1 MEANVDKISIE
12 KMIDLIKDYWT
23 PLDIFRVNDTAVRLV
38 KIKGKYHWHKHTGQ
52 DELFIVLK
60 GQLKINFKNRQI
72 VLEEGEGFVVKK
84 GTVHQSEADD
94 ETVVFLVEPSDIV
107 TKGD

>member
-1 MEANVDKISIE
+1 VDKISIE
-12 KMIDLIKDYWT
+12 KMIELIKDYWT

-38 KIKGKYHWHKHTGQ
+38 KIKGKYHWHKHKKQ

-60 GQLKINFKNRQI
+60 GKLKINLKDRQI
-72 VLEEGEGFVVKK
+72 VLDEGEGFVVKQ
-84 GTVHQSEADD
+84 GTMHQSEADE
-94 ETVVFLVEPSDIV
+94 ETVVFLVEPSEIV

>member
-1 MEANVDKISIE
+1 MDKISIE

-23 PLDIFRVNDTAVRLV
+23 PLDIFRVNNTSVRLV
-38 KIKGKYHWHKHTGQ
+38 KIKGKYHWHKHTNQ
-52 DELFIVLK
+52 DELFIALK

-84 GTVHQSEADD
+84 GIVHQSEASD
-94 ETVVFLVEPSDIV
+94 ETIVLLVEPSDII

>member
-1 MEANVDKISIE
+1 MDKISIE
-12 KMIDLIKDYWT
+12 KMIDLIQDFWT
-23 PLDIFRVNDTAVRLV
+23 PLDIFRVNNTSVRLV
-38 KIKGKYHWHKHTGQ
+38 KIKGKYHWHKHTDQ

-94 ETVVFLVEPSDIV
+94 ETVILLVEPSDIV

>member
-1 MEANVDKISIE
+1 MDKVSIE

-23 PLDIFRVNDTAVRLV
+23 PLDIFRVNDTIVRLV
-38 KIKGKYHWHKHTGQ
+38 KIKGKYHWHKHKNQ

-60 GQLKINFKNRQI
+60 GILKINLKNRQI
-72 VLEEGEGFVVKK
+72 VLHEGEGFVVKQ
-84 GTVHQSEADD
+84 GTLHQSEADE
-94 ETVVFLVEPSDIV
+94 ETVVFLVESSDIV